1 MTCRW
6 AAKPARAGHPAQG
19 DPKKTSTAKSPHS
32 LWGTAQHLLLG
43 FCRQK
48 KAGCV
53 VCTCNLILPE
63 KHEVNLSTLQALV
76 GQQHSKPLQLPYGEI
91 KTDIVSQDTR
101 KISLSRDWNLLYS
114 LEINALFN
122 LGTNS
127 YMSAIRNSAIKER
140 SNITHKSEVTNSSPK
155 GINHQEATSI
165 LQSYCFSDTSCTF

>member
-1 MTCRW
+1 MRN
-6 AAKPARAGHPAQG
+6 
-19 DPKKTSTAKSPHS
+19 STALTPRFLQAEESRLCGVYLQPHHSP
-32 LWGTAQHLLLG
+32 
-43 FCRQK
+43 F
-48 KAGCV
+48 
-53 VCTCNLILPE
+53 LPE

-76 GQQHSKPLQLPYGEI
+76 GPQHSKPLQLPYGEI

-114 LEINALFN
+114 LEINVLFN